1 MLLAGGLALLLA
13 PCSSVHVPDVAW
25 RKAFDFAP
33 SESHPHAG
41 VETHDGGFLMC
52 GDGLDYT
59 HANPAIKRYVYMLK
73 TDAHGNEEWRLT
85 LGTVGWNYGK
95 FCVQLDDRSFILSG
109 AFTAVVDEAQ
119 VLHRGLVHVSATGT
133 LLQGPILLP
142 VQTSGK
148 QEGFTGI
155 AVAEDGALVATG
167 FYNAWPGYPDQAMFL
182 VYGETGLTK
191 FVQDKENGQWNVAF
205 DVLVNT
211 TAHPDIL
218 GAAEGMRVLYDQKE
232 QVYAVSHTVQMKD
245 GLSGTFEFGMTTF
258 TLDGKQKWT
267 RAFPSKSGKWTG
279 SIASHPYALSFGKD
293 GSYAIGGLAVN
304 PPDTHGR
311 LVSIATT
318 GDLLFDQRF
327 HGLPDYN
334 VECYGV
340 QPTHDG
346 GYILTC
352 GYGVKTKNYPNETDV
367 DLTWRALVH
376 RTDSGGEQLWQ
387 AAYGNRS
394 THLSNAGEYIIA
406 TRDGGYAVYVDSKE
420 WGNPALGGSF
430 GLLRLMPDGSDTSA
444 A

>member
-1 MLLAGGLALLLA
+1 MTAAGGQAMLLAVVPALLLA
-13 PCSSVHVPDVAW
+13 HLSSAAHVPDVAW
-25 RKAFDFAP
+25 QKAFDFAP

-59 HANPAIKRYVYMLK
+59 HANPSINRYVYMLK
-73 TDAHGNEEWRLT
+73 TDAHGKEEWRLT

-95 FCVQLDDRSFILSG
+95 FCIQLDDHSFMLSG
-109 AFTAVVDEAQ
+109 AFTAAAGGLLQ
-119 VLHRGLVHVSATGT
+119 RGLVHVGANGAV
-133 LLQGPILLP
+133 LQGPVLLP
-142 VQTSGK
+142 VHTAGK

-155 AVAEDGALVATG
+155 ALAEDGAVVATG

-191 FVQDKENGQWNVAF
+191 FVQDSNGQWTVAF

-211 TAHPDIL
+211 TADPSIM
-218 GAAEGMRVLYDQKE
+218 GAAEGMRVLYDEKE
-232 QVYAVSHTVQMKD
+232 QVYAVSHTVQMKN

-267 RAFPSKSGKWTG
+267 RAFPAKSGRWNG
-279 SIASHPYALSFGKD
+279 VASHPYALSFGSD

-304 PPDTHGR
+304 PPDTQGR
-311 LVSIATT
+311 LVSISTT

-352 GYGVKTKNYPNETDV
+352 GYGVK
-367 DLTWRALVH
+367 
-376 RTDSGGEQLWQ
+376 
-387 AAYGNRS
+387 
-394 THLSNAGEYIIA
+394 
-406 TRDGGYAVYVDSKE
+406 
-420 WGNPALGGSF
+420 
-430 GLLRLMPDGSDTSA
+430 
-444 A
+444 